1 MSLSRGIGRVAAA
14 IVRGSATTL
23 HMHPGTKVMRFLS
36 IWLCLTLIGCASAS
50 GSSDNPFAS
59 PRARA
64 TRDGP
69 VEVRVENNAYLD
81 MHVYVVYGAGQQ
93 RSLGMV
99 TGLTRRTL
107 VVPNQVI
114 QNLSGIQLY
123 ADPIGSSRGFMSRPL
138 LAYPGQR
145 IRFTIQN
152 LLSLSTAWVEGRIG
166 SEDDEEEAEDDEEE
180 TDGNEAEEPDG
191 DDGAEVEPPNG

>member
-1 MSLSRGIGRVAAA
+1 
-14 IVRGSATTL
+14 
-23 HMHPGTKVMRFLS
+23 MRFSS

-50 GSSDNPFAS
+50 SSGDNPFAS
-59 PRARA
+59 ARSRAP
-64 TRDGP
+64 RDGP

-81 MHVYVVYGAGQQ
+81 MHIYVVYGAGQQ

-107 VVPNQVI
+107 VIPNQVI
-114 QNLSGIQLY
+114 QTLSGIQLL
-123 ADPIGSSRGFMSRPL
+123 ADPIGSSRGFMSQPI

-145 IRFTIQN
+145 VRFTIQN

-166 SEDDEEEAEDDEEE
+166 RDDEEDDEEGEEE
-180 TDGNEAEEPDG
+180 GEGEAEEKDPEADEE
-191 DDGAEVEPPNG
+191 AEVEPPNG

>member
-1 MSLSRGIGRVAAA
+1 M
-14 IVRGSATTL
+14 
-23 HMHPGTKVMRFLS
+23 
-36 IWLCLTLIGCASAS
+36 LIGCASAGGS
-50 GSSDNPFAS
+50 GENPFAS
-59 PRARA
+59 ARSRAP
-64 TRDGP
+64 RDGP

-81 MHVYVVYGAGQQ
+81 MHIYVVYAAGQQ

-107 VVPNQVI
+107 VIPAQVI
-114 QNLSGIQLY
+114 QTLSGIQLF
-123 ADPIGSSRGFMSRPL
+123 ADPIGTDRGYVSQTL

-166 SEDDEEEAEDDEEE
+166 GDDAEEAEDDDEEGEADEDEEE
-180 TDGNEAEEPDG
+180 EA
-191 DDGAEVEPPNG
+191 DDEVEVEPPNG

>member
-1 MSLSRGIGRVAAA
+1 MV
-14 IVRGSATTL
+14 
-23 HMHPGTKVMRFLS
+23 VMRFSS
-36 IWLCLTLIGCASAS
+36 IWLCLVLIGCASAS
-50 GSSDNPFAS
+50 GPSDNPFAS
-59 PRARA
+59 PRSRA
-64 TRDGP
+64 PRDGP

-81 MHVYVVYGAGQQ
+81 MHIYVVYGAGQQ

-114 QNLSGIQLY
+114 QTLSGIQLF
-123 ADPIGSSRGFMSRPL
+123 ADPIGSSRGFMSQPI

-166 SEDDEEEAEDDEEE
+166 REDDQEEEAEGEEEDEDEEDEAEDPEPDDEV
-180 TDGNEAEEPDG
+180 
-191 DDGAEVEPPNG
+191 EVEPPNG